1 MKSQEQEIEEL
12 AKELYKHGKIQVDTE
27 QGGIDWKIT
36 FKHHAETIIKL
47 GYRKSS
53 SQLVC
58 LDEEKIGKFFW
69 NFCNDNPSRD
79 YNKPENMTILL
90 RAICKQF
97 GTQPSLLTQKGLTLE
112 VLDFINDVLSG
123 INYLESQKQDYGFGK
138 DRLRSKAEAIK
149 SAIDGKEGK

>member
-1 MKSQEQEIEEL
+1 
-12 AKELYKHGKIQVDTE
+12 
-27 QGGIDWKIT
+27 
-36 FKHHAETIIKL
+36 
-47 GYRKSS
+47 
-53 SQLVC
+53 
-58 LDEEKIGKFFW
+58 
-69 NFCNDNPSRD
+69 
-79 YNKPENMTILL
+79 MTILL